1 MTKDPANLS
10 DRRGAPEELPRDPDA
25 GWERL
30 SEPTGR
36 HTMKFWT
43 PIWIVGLIALVV
55 YLIGLMMGLWRLA
68 GN

>member
-1 MTKDPANLS
+1 
-10 DRRGAPEELPRDPDA
+10 
-25 GWERL
+25 
-30 SEPTGR
+30 
-36 HTMKFWT
+36 MKFWT